1 MINDNRFLLR
11 SEQPLD
17 AWVFEILAPIND
29 IIYDLFTRLDQI
41 LDEVLKDV
49 R

>member
-17 AWVFEILAPIND
+17 GWIYEILAPIND
-29 IIYDLFTRLDQI
+29 IIYDLVTRLDQI
-41 LDEVLKDV
+41 MNEVFKDV